1 MRSLCYIIFI
11 GLTLGILGCATT
23 TRYLKTPLN
32 SAAQVL
38 KYVDER
44 REKIRSVS
52 GEGTITLET
61 PDESNKGSFT
71 LAIQMPDSLKID
83 MRGPFGIRVGSLSLT
98 HEDFIFYNP
107 AENSA
112 RISQID
118 ENVTNPLL
126 PLELKFDDIL
136 NALIGVP
143 LSLTDSDSI
152 STFFVDGENYVLLYQ
167 LREGYKEYRIDRNT
181 FILNTFKLVDS
192 RNGIILTA
200 GTSQYEDDEE
210 IDMPMFVRVV
220 VPHKQWSLTIA
231 IDDLE
236 INTPVDC
243 SITLPKSA
251 KLFHSR

>member
-1 MRSLCYIIFI
+1 MRSQCYIILF
-11 GLTLGILGCATT
+11 GLTLGVLGCATT
-23 TRYLKTPLN
+23 TRHLKVPLN

-38 KYVDER
+38 KHVDER
-44 REKIRSVS
+44 REKIKSVS
-52 GEGTITLET
+52 SEGTITLET
-61 PDESNKGSFT
+61 PDESNTGSFA
-71 LAIQMPDSLKID
+71 LALQMPDSLKID
-83 MRGPFGIRVGSLSLT
+83 ICGPFGIRVGSLSLT
-98 HEDFIFYNP
+98 HEDFVFYNP

-112 RISQID
+112 RIIQID
-118 ENVTNPLL
+118 GSVTNPLL
-126 PLELKFDDIL
+126 PLEIKFDDIL
-136 NALIGVP
+136 NALIGAP

-152 STFFVDGENYVLLYQ
+152 STFFVDDENYVLLYQ

-192 RNGIILTA
+192 KNGIILTA
-200 GTSQYEDDEE
+200 NTSQYEDDEE

-236 INTPVDC
+236 VNTPVNC
-243 SITLPKSA
+243 SITLPKST